1 MLIGSNGEKQG
12 LVAFSVAL
20 ESARVA
26 SLDLVQV
33 SPSDANPVVCKLL
46 DYGKHVFDKKK
57 SLSSS
62 KVKVK
67 RNTTKEIKFRP
78 STDIGDYNIKLKKVK
93 SFILDGDKTK
103 ISVRFR
109 GREILNSDMGLN
121 LLNRLRDEL
130 EDIAQVDQE
139 PSLEGR
145 QLLNGSFS
153 FKEEVNIN
161 FYKKNNMGYKLKTHS
176 GAAKRFKKTG
186 SSVKSKSANRNHIL
200 TKQSTKRKRH
210 NRGLN
215 KLSGI
220 VLKMASKLIRR

>member
-1 MLIGSNGEKQG
+1 MLIGADGQKQG
-12 LVAFSVAL
+12 LVTFTQAL
-20 ESARVA
+20 ESARA
-26 SLDLVQV
+26 SSLDLVQV
-33 SPSDANPVVCKLL
+33 SPPDSEIIVCKLL
-46 DYGKHVFDKKK
+46 DYGKHIFDKKK

-121 LLNRLRDEL
+121 LLNKLRDEL
-130 EDIAQVDQE
+130 ADISQVDQE

-145 QLLNGSFS
+145 QLLMVLSPL
-153 FKEEVNIN
+153 
-161 FYKKNNMGYKLKTHS
+161 KKK
-176 GAAKRFKKTG
+176 
-186 SSVKSKSANRNHIL
+186 
-200 TKQSTKRKRH
+200 
-210 NRGLN
+210 
-215 KLSGI
+215 
-220 VLKMASKLIRR
+220 

>member
-1 MLIGSNGEKQG
+1 MEN
-12 LVAFSVAL
+12 
-20 ESARVA
+20 
-26 SLDLVQV
+26 
-33 SPSDANPVVCKLL
+33 
-46 DYGKHVFDKKK
+46 VFDKKK

-78 STDIGDYNIKLKKVK
+78 STDVGDYNIKLKKVK

-145 QLLNGSFS
+145 QLLMVLSPL
-153 FKEEVNIN
+153 
-161 FYKKNNMGYKLKTHS
+161 KKK
-176 GAAKRFKKTG
+176 
-186 SSVKSKSANRNHIL
+186 
-200 TKQSTKRKRH
+200 
-210 NRGLN
+210 
-215 KLSGI
+215 
-220 VLKMASKLIRR
+220 

>member
-1 MLIGSNGEKQG
+1 MLIGANGEKMG
-12 LVAFSVAL
+12 ILPFSEAL
-20 ESARVA
+20 KLASSA

-46 DYGKHVFDKKK
+46 DYGKHLFDKKK

-78 STDIGDYNIKLKKVK
+78 STDVGDYNIKLKKIK
-93 SFILDGDKTK
+93 SFILSGDKTK

-121 LLNRLRDEL
+121 LLNKLRLEL
-130 EDIAQVDQE
+130 EEIAQVDQE

-145 QLLNGSFS
+145 QLLMVLSP
-153 FKEEVNIN
+153 I
-161 FYKKNNMGYKLKTHS
+161 
-176 GAAKRFKKTG
+176 
-186 SSVKSKSANRNHIL
+186 
-200 TKQSTKRKRH
+200 KRK
-210 NRGLN
+210 
-215 KLSGI
+215 S
-220 VLKMASKLIRR
+220 

>member
-1 MLIGSNGEKQG
+1 MLINSKGEKQG
-12 LVAFSVAL
+12 LVPLSVAL

-33 SPSDANPVVCKLL
+33 SPSDSNPVVCKLL

-109 GREILNSDMGLN
+109 GREILNSGLGLE

-130 EDIAQVDQE
+130 SDISQVDQE

-145 QLLNGSFS
+145 QLLMVLSP
-153 FKEEVNIN
+153 
-161 FYKKNNMGYKLKTHS
+161 L
-176 GAAKRFKKTG
+176 KKT
-186 SSVKSKSANRNHIL
+186 N
-200 TKQSTKRKRH
+200 
-210 NRGLN
+210 
-215 KLSGI
+215 
-220 VLKMASKLIRR
+220 